1 MPRVQIATTQAKY
14 TLEQL
19 HAELGGKILDNKK
32 EAARLAQ
39 AMKRVEA
46 ILKMIELGYDVR
58 PIAVRRRKPNPYFKR
73 GTVFRC
79 ALDVLRAAER
89 PLTIREIAFGYARGQ
104 GCHRRLSQGRARLIW
119 CGPIVAAEP
128 QGRQRDRNMPTPMR
142 ISSSAPTR
150 AYASSRPILAA

>member
-39 AMKRVEA
+39 AMKHVEA
-46 ILKMIELGYDVR
+46 ILKMIEPGYDVR

-73 GTVFRC
+73 GTLFRC

-89 PLTIREIAFGYARGQ
+89 PLRYGRLPLATGIGHPCSCSVTANAAGRGFANAGIA
-104 GCHRRLSQGRARLIW
+104 C
-119 CGPIVAAEP
+119 
-128 QGRQRDRNMPTPMR
+128 
-142 ISSSAPTR
+142 
-150 AYASSRPILAA
+150 

>member
-58 PIAVRRRKPNPYFKR
+58 PIAVRRAEAKS
-73 GTVFRC
+73 VFQARDGFPVC
-79 ALDVLRAAER
+79 PRR
-89 PLTIREIAFGYARGQ
+89 P
-104 GCHRRLSQGRARLIW
+104 
-119 CGPIVAAEP
+119 
-128 QGRQRDRNMPTPMR
+128 
-142 ISSSAPTR
+142 
-150 AYASSRPILAA
+150 